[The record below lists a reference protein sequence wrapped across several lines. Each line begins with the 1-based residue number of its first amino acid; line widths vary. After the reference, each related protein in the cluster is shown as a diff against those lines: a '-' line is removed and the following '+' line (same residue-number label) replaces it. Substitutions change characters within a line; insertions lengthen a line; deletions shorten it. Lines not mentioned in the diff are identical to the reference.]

1 MGRAGHLCEWL
12 LLRSRPSLGAKSRL
26 LSLPEVSREAPGA
39 VRFAPGLAPG
49 LSPCQA
55 SDVTSWQQNSQNQA
69 GWLDLKEPQINPEWI
84 VSASFKAV
92 ASLRSTPHTCWL

>member
-1 MGRAGHLCEWL
+1 MGRAGHLCERP

-84 VSASFKAV
+84 VSASLKAV